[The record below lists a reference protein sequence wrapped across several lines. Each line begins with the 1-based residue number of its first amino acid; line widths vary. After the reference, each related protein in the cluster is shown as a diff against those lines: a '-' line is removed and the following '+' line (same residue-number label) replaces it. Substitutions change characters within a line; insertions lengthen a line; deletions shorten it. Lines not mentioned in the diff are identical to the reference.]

1 MRILQVSSARAFG
14 GGERHLLDLARGL
27 AARGHELLF
36 ALGEGS
42 PLRERLADFG
52 AQSVFTLPLRNSLD
66 IGSALRLARLARE
79 YNVEIIHAHVA
90 RDYGPAAFAARRAPG
105 ARLVIT
111 RHVLFPLSR
120 SHRLWLSNAARVI
133 AVSEAVAR
141 SLRAQKIFDPERIR
155 VVPNGVD
162 LLRFRQACA
171 APERARA
178 VRAGDVGVG
187 RAGDVEGHT
196 LRVGIVGELSE
207 VKGQEDFLHAA
218 ALVNEK
224 LGGLLNDKLGGAD
237 NKLGDTVEFVIVG
250 EDSSRD
256 GSYRARLKRL
266 VAGLK
271 LEGRVQLLGQLGEDE
286 VPALLASLDLFV
298 SASRSE
304 SFGMA
309 MVEALACGVPV
320 VATATE
326 GAREVVEDGVTGLLV
341 PVGDVEALAAAVA
354 ALLEDEGRRR
364 RLGERACEVAAE
376 RFDLARMVEATERVY
391 AEALDRGSA

>member
-27 AARGHELLF
+27 AARGHEILF

-66 IGSALRLARLARE
+66 LGSALRLARLARE
-79 YNVEIIHAHVA
+79 HEVEVIHAHVA
-90 RDYGPAAFAARRAPG
+90 RDYTPAAFAARRVRA

-120 SHRLWLSNAARVI
+120 AHRLWLSNAARVI

-141 SLRAQKIFDPERIR
+141 SLRAQKIFDPDRVR
-155 VVPNGVD
+155 VVPNGIDVR
-162 LLRFRQACA
+162 RFRQACA
-171 APERARA
+171 
-178 VRAGDVGVG
+178 GLG
-187 RAGDVEGHT
+187 RAGNIEGHT

-207 VKGQEDFLHAA
+207 VKGQENFLRAA
-218 ALVNEK
+218 ALVN
-224 LGGLLNDKLGGAD
+224 DRLGGAD

-256 GSYRARLKRL
+256 GSYRARLERL
-266 VAGLK
+266 VAELK
-271 LEGRVQLLGQLGEDE
+271 LEGRAHLLGRLDEDE
-286 VPALLASLDLFV
+286 VPALLTSLDLFV

-326 GAREVVEDGVTGLLV
+326 GAREIVEDGVTGLLV
-341 PVGDVEALAAAVA
+341 PSGDVPALASAVA
-354 ALLEDEGRRR
+354 ALLGDEGRRR
-364 RLGERACEVAAE
+364 QLGERAREVAAE

-391 AEALDRGSA
+391 AEALGRESP